1 MKNDLHSSLGNALRE
16 FAKLLQLP
24 SIMASCSSPSAR
36 LDGGHA
42 IAFTNQVA
50 IGTSVEDRRD
60 HTSLL
65 ARCRNSGIC

>member
-42 IAFTNQVA
+42 IALRT
-50 IGTSVEDRRD
+50 
-60 HTSLL
+60 L
-65 ARCRNSGIC
+65 